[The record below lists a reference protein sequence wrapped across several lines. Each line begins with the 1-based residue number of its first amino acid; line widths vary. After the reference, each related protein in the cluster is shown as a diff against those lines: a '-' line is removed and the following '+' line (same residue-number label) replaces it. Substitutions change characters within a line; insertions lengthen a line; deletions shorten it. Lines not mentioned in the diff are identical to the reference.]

1 MEYIIGAVVI
11 IICIFAG
18 GYFLQ
23 KQGEKKLEKQ
33 IRDSFGNVP
42 KLEYTQEKYD
52 SIGYY
57 FREMAKKYPDDQD
70 HCIVDDITWNDLAM
84 DDVFLTMCNAQS
96 AIGEEYLYY
105 ILRTPSLNEE
115 VLSKREKLIRY
126 FDSDPE
132 TRVKLQVEMAK
143 AGKISGVSVYEYVSR
158 LDSLKTE
165 NNFKHF
171 LCILLM
177 VAAIGLI
184 FIYPAVGIMGTL
196 GVFFYNVITYFKR
209 KSEIENYYQVVAY
222 ILRTL
227 DLSQKICGMKNDEL
241 KPYTDILSE
250 ELKRCKNVT
259 KGARLIVSKKSN
271 GDILEVALDYLRMA
285 THIDLIRFNI
295 MLARLKDKKD
305 DFDKI
310 YEIIGLLDAM
320 TAVTSYRALMGEWCE
335 PILYK
340 CENASVKEGGKHC
353 GIETENIYH
362 PMIAEPVKNNF
373 KESGNVLLTGSNAS
387 GKSTFIKTVAINSIL
402 AQSIHTCMADSFKAS
417 FFKCMT
423 SMALTDNLSG
433 GESYY
438 IVEIKSLK
446 RICDCLNDDVPLLIF
461 VDEVL
466 RGTNTLE
473 RIAASSRILS
483 YVGSKNCMLFAATHD
498 IELTYILEK
507 SFKLYHFEEKV
518 EDDGVFFDYTL
529 RDGRAVTRNA
539 ILLLKMMGFEESITD
554 AAEKAADEFVN
565 TGEWKPES

>member
-1 MEYIIGAVVI
+1 
-11 IICIFAG
+11 
-18 GYFLQ
+18 
-23 KQGEKKLEKQ
+23 
-33 IRDSFGNVP
+33 
-42 KLEYTQEKYD
+42 
-52 SIGYY
+52 
-57 FREMAKKYPDDQD
+57 
-70 HCIVDDITWNDLAM
+70 
-84 DDVFLTMCNAQS
+84 
-96 AIGEEYLYY
+96 
-105 ILRTPSLNEE
+105 
-115 VLSKREKLIRY
+115 
-126 FDSDPE
+126 
-132 TRVKLQVEMAK
+132 
-143 AGKISGVSVYEYVSR
+143 SGVSVYEYVSR
-158 LDSLKTE
+158 LDSLETE

-171 LCILLM
+171 TCIFLM
-177 VAAIGLI
+177 IAAISMI
-184 FIYPAVGIMGTL
+184 FIYPAIGIMGTL

-227 DLSQKICGMKNDEL
+227 DLSQKICSIKNEEL
-241 KPYTDILSE
+241 KPYTEVLSE
-250 ELKRCKNVT
+250 ELKRYKNVT
-259 KGARLIVSKKSN
+259 KGAGLIVSKKSN

-310 YEIIGLLDAM
+310 YEIIGLIDAM
-320 TAVTSYRALMGEWCE
+320 IAVTSYRVLMDEWCE
-335 PILYK
+335 PELLTA
-340 CENASVKEGGKHC
+340 ERSASGSIHR

-402 AQSIHTCMADSFKAS
+402 AQSIHTCMADSFRAS

-446 RICDCLNDDVPLLIF
+446 RICDSLNDDVPLLIF

-483 YVGSKNCMLFAATHD
+483 YVGNKNCMLFAATHD

>member
-18 GYFLQ
+18 GYYLQ
-23 KQGEKKLEKQ
+23 KKGEKKLEMQ
-33 IRDSFGNVP
+33 IRKSFGNVP

-57 FREMAKKYPDDQD
+57 FREMAKKHPDDKE

-96 AIGEEYLYY
+96 SIGEEYLYY
-105 ILRTPSLNEE
+105 LLRTPALNEE
-115 VLSKREKLIRY
+115 TLKKREKLIRY

-132 TRVKLQVEMAK
+132 TRLKLQVELAK

-158 LDSLKTE
+158 LDSLETE

-171 LCILLM
+171 TCIFLM
-177 VAAIGLI
+177 IAAISMI
-184 FIYPAVGIMGTL
+184 FIYPAIGIMGTL

-227 DLSQKICGMKNDEL
+227 DLSQKICSIKNEEL
-241 KPYTDILSE
+241 KPYTEVLSE
-250 ELKRCKNVT
+250 ELKRYKNVT
-259 KGARLIVSKKSN
+259 KGAGLIVSKKSN

-310 YEIIGLLDAM
+310 YEIIGLIDAM
-320 TAVTSYRALMGEWCE
+320 IAVTSYRVLMDEWCE
-335 PILYK
+335 PELLTA
-340 CENASVKEGGKHC
+340 ERSASGSIHR

-362 PMIAEPVKNNF
+362 PMIAEPIKNNF

-446 RICDCLNDDVPLLIF
+446 RICDSLNDDVPLLIF

-483 YVGSKNCMLFAATHD
+483 YVGNKNCMLFAATHD

>member
-11 IICIFAG
+11 IILIFAG
-18 GYFLQ
+18 GYYLQ
-23 KQGEKKLEKQ
+23 KKGEKKLEKQ
-33 IRDSFGNVP
+33 IRESFGNVP
-42 KLEYTQEKYD
+42 KLEYTQEKYN

-57 FREMAKKYPDDQD
+57 FREMAKKHPDDKE
-70 HCIVDDITWNDLAM
+70 HCTVDDITWNDLNM

-96 AIGEEYLYY
+96 SIGEEYLYY
-105 ILRTPSLNEE
+105 LLRTPSLSED
-115 VLSKREKLIRY
+115 VLAKREKLIRY
-126 FDSDPE
+126 FESDPE
-132 TRVKLQVEMAK
+132 TRVKLQVELAK

-165 NNFKHF
+165 NNLKHF
-171 LCILLM
+171 FCIFLM
-177 VAAIGLI
+177 AAAISMI
-184 FIYPAVGIMGTL
+184 FIYPAVGIMATL

-209 KSEIENYYQVVAY
+209 KSEIENFYQVVAY

-227 DLSQKICGMKNDEL
+227 DLSQKICGLKNEEL
-241 KPYTDILSE
+241 KPYVDVLSE
-250 ELKRCKNVT
+250 ELKRYKNVT

-310 YEIIGLLDAM
+310 YEIVGLLDAM

-335 PILYK
+335 PELTYG
-340 CENASVKEGGKHC
+340 VKGHN

-362 PMIAEPVKNNF
+362 PMIAEPVKNDF

-446 RICDCLNDDVPLLIF
+446 RICDSLNDDVPLLIF

>member
-1 MEYIIGAVVI
+1 MEYIIGAVIVV
-11 IICIFAG
+11 ICIFAG
-18 GYFLQ
+18 VYYLQ
-23 KQGEKKLEKQ
+23 KKADQKLENK
-33 IRDSFGNVP
+33 IRKSFGNVP
-42 KLEYTQEKYD
+42 DLEYKQEKYE
-52 SIGYY
+52 SIGFYS
-57 FREMAKKYPDDQD
+57 REMAKRHPDDKD
-70 HCIVDDITWNDLAM
+70 HFTVDDITWNDLDM
-84 DDVFLTMCNAQS
+84 DDVFLTACATQS

-105 ILRTPSLNEE
+105 LLRTPALNNET
-115 VLSKREKLIRY
+115 LAKREKLIR
-126 FDSDPE
+126 FFEKDPE
-132 TRVKLQVEMAK
+132 TRVKIQLALAK
-143 AGKISGVSVYEYVSR
+143 AGKISGISVYEYVSR
-158 LDSLKTE
+158 LDSLKEE

-171 LCILLM
+171 SCIVLM
-177 VAAIGLI
+177 VAAISMI
-184 FIYPAVGIMGTL
+184 FVYPPIGIVGTL
-196 GVFFYNVITYFKR
+196 GVFFYNVISYFKR

-227 DLSQKICGMKNDEL
+227 DLSQKLCSFKYEEL
-241 KPYTDILSE
+241 KPYTEVLSE
-250 ELKRCKNVT
+250 ELKRYKNVT
-259 KGARLIVSKKSN
+259 KGAALIVSKKSS

-295 MLARLKDKKD
+295 MLKRLKDKKD

-310 YEIIGLLDAM
+310 YETIGLIDAM
-320 TAVTSYRALMGEWCE
+320 IAAASYRELMGDWCE
-335 PILYK
+335 PELFEKKDSISLGEK
-340 CENASVKEGGKHC
+340 HRGINA
-353 GIETENIYH
+353 ENIYH

-373 KESGNVLLTGSNAS
+373 SEKGNVLLTGSNAS

-446 RICDCLNDDVPLLIF
+446 RICDSLNDDVPLLIF

-483 YVGSKNCMLFAATHD
+483 YVGNKNCMLFAATHD

-554 AAEKAADEFVN
+554 AAEKAADEFVT

>member
-1 MEYIIGAVVI
+1 MEYIIGAVIVV
-11 IICIFAG
+11 ICIFAG
-18 GYFLQ
+18 AYYLQ
-23 KQGEKKLEKQ
+23 KKADQKLENK
-33 IRDSFGNVP
+33 IRNSFGNVP
-42 KLEYTQEKYD
+42 DLEYKQEKYE
-52 SIGYY
+52 SIGFYS
-57 FREMAKKYPDDQD
+57 REMAKRHPDDKD
-70 HCIVDDITWNDLAM
+70 HFTVDNITWNDLDM
-84 DDVFLTMCNAQS
+84 DDVFLTACATQS

-105 ILRTPSLNEE
+105 LLRTPALNNET
-115 VLSKREKLIRY
+115 LAKREKLIR
-126 FDSDPE
+126 FFEKDPE
-132 TRVKLQVEMAK
+132 TRVKIQLALAK
-143 AGKISGVSVYEYVSR
+143 AGKISGISVYEYVSR
-158 LDSLKTE
+158 LDSLKEE

-171 LCILLM
+171 SCIVLM
-177 VAAIGLI
+177 VAAISMI
-184 FIYPAVGIMGTL
+184 FVYPPIGIVGTL
-196 GVFFYNVITYFKR
+196 GVFFYNVISYFKR

-227 DLSQKICGMKNDEL
+227 DLSQKLCSFKCEEL
-241 KPYTDILSE
+241 KPYTEVLSE
-250 ELKRCKNVT
+250 ELKRYKNVT
-259 KGARLIVSKKSN
+259 KGAALIVSKKSS

-295 MLARLKDKKD
+295 MLKRLKDKKD

-310 YEIIGLLDAM
+310 YETIGLIDAM
-320 TAVTSYRALMGEWCE
+320 IAAASYRELMGDWCE
-335 PILYK
+335 PELFEKKDSISLGEK
-340 CENASVKEGGKHC
+340 HRGINA
-353 GIETENIYH
+353 ENIYH

-373 KESGNVLLTGSNAS
+373 SEKGNVLLTGSNAS

-446 RICDCLNDDVPLLIF
+446 RICDSLNDDVPLLIF

-483 YVGSKNCMLFAATHD
+483 YVGNKNCMLFAATHD

-554 AAEKAADEFVN
+554 AAEKAADEFVT

>member
-1 MEYIIGAVVI
+1 MEYIIGAAIV

-18 GYFLQ
+18 GYYLQ
-23 KQGEKKLEKQ
+23 KKGEKKLEKR
-33 IRDSFGNVP
+33 IRESFGTVP
-42 KLEYTQEKYD
+42 DIEYKQEKYD

-57 FREMAKKYPDDQD
+57 FREMAKRQPDDNE
-70 HCIVDDITWNDLAM
+70 HYTVDDITWNDLDM
-84 DDVFLTMCNAQS
+84 DDVFLTMCNTQS
-96 AIGEEYLYY
+96 SIGEEYLYY
-105 ILRTPSLNEE
+105 LLRTPVLNEE
-115 VLSKREKLIRY
+115 TLAKREKLIR
-126 FDSDPE
+126 FFEKDPE
-132 TRVKLQVEMAK
+132 TRLGLQVELAK

-158 LDSLKTE
+158 LDSLKPE

-171 LCILLM
+171 TCILLM
-177 VAAIGLI
+177 IAAISMI
-184 FIYPAVGIMGTL
+184 FVYPAIGIVGTL

-227 DLSQKICGMKNDEL
+227 DLSQKICARKNEEL
-241 KPYTDILSE
+241 KPYTELLSE
-250 ELKRCKNVT
+250 ELKRYRNVT
-259 KGARLIVSKKSN
+259 KGAGLIVSKKSN

-295 MLARLKDKKD
+295 MLARLKDKKE

-310 YEIIGLLDAM
+310 YEIIGIIDAM
-320 TAVTSYRALMGEWCE
+320 IAVTSYRALMGDWCE
-335 PILYK
+335 PELK
-340 CENASVKEGGKHC
+340 KAEKDPASGLVRHN
-353 GIETENIYH
+353 GIETENVYH
-362 PMIAEPVKNNF
+362 PMISEPVKNNF

-387 GKSTFIKTVAINSIL
+387 GKSTFIKTVAINAIL
-402 AQSIHTCMADSFKAS
+402 AQSVHTCMADDYRAS

-446 RICDCLNDDVPLLIF
+446 RICDSLNDDVPLLIF

-483 YVGSKNCMLFAATHD
+483 YMGSRNCMLFAATHD

-507 SFKLYHFEEKV
+507 RFRLYHFEERV

-539 ILLLKMMGFEESITD
+539 ILLLKMMGFDKSITD
-554 AAEKAADEFVN
+554 AAEKSADEFVT

>member
-1 MEYIIGAVVI
+1 MEYIIGAVIVV
-11 IICIFAG
+11 ICIFAG
-18 GYFLQ
+18 AYYLQ
-23 KQGEKKLEKQ
+23 KKADQKLENK
-33 IRDSFGNVP
+33 IRKSFGNVP
-42 KLEYTQEKYD
+42 ELEYKQEKYE
-52 SIGYY
+52 SIGFYS
-57 FREMAKKYPDDQD
+57 REMAKRHPDDKD
-70 HCIVDDITWNDLAM
+70 HFTVDDITWNDLDM
-84 DDVFLTMCNAQS
+84 DDVFLTACATQS

-105 ILRTPSLNEE
+105 LLRTPALNNET
-115 VLSKREKLIRY
+115 LAKREKLIR
-126 FDSDPE
+126 FFEKDPE
-132 TRVKLQVEMAK
+132 TRVKIQLALAK
-143 AGKISGVSVYEYVSR
+143 AGKISGISVYEYVSR
-158 LDSLKTE
+158 LDSLKEE

-171 LCILLM
+171 SCIVLM
-177 VAAIGLI
+177 VAAISMI
-184 FIYPAVGIMGTL
+184 FVYPPIGIVGTL
-196 GVFFYNVITYFKR
+196 GVFFYNVISYFKR

-227 DLSQKICGMKNDEL
+227 DLSQKLCSFKCEEL
-241 KPYTDILSE
+241 KPYTEVLSE
-250 ELKRCKNVT
+250 ELKRYKNVT
-259 KGARLIVSKKSN
+259 KGAALIVSKKSS

-295 MLARLKDKKD
+295 MLKRLKDKKD

-310 YEIIGLLDAM
+310 YETIGLIDAM
-320 TAVTSYRALMGEWCE
+320 IAAASYRELMGDWCE
-335 PILYK
+335 PELFEKKDSISLGEK
-340 CENASVKEGGKHC
+340 HRGINA
-353 GIETENIYH
+353 ENIYH

-373 KESGNVLLTGSNAS
+373 SEKGNVLLTGSNAS

-446 RICDCLNDDVPLLIF
+446 RICDSLNDDVPLLIF

-483 YVGSKNCMLFAATHD
+483 YVGNKNCMLFAATHD

-554 AAEKAADEFVN
+554 AAEKAADEFVT